1 MVPHSGWSDTVR
13 RAFDNEADRQGWIPA
28 SRQITATVASPM
40 PRCLPNSRVDQCVT
54 PYFFGGGRSVAAMTL
69 ARSTRRG
76 RPERG
81 SSTRPARPLPPNLA
95 RQTNPTTDH

>member
-54 PYFFGGGRSVAAMTL
+54 PYFFGDRRTL